1 MSEKE
6 QILQPLNKNFKEPK
20 LRFLEF
26 DTPYYYGKL
35 QDVAIEITRK
45 NNNYDYPIM
54 MISASKGFINQSEK
68 YSTDNAG
75 TSKSKYIHLKKGEL
89 AYNHGNSKVKKYG
102 AVFMLGQDNAL
113 VPFVYHC
120 FSINKNQNSKYWSY
134 YLNTIRH
141 DRYLRKIVCSTARL
155 DGLLNISS
163 EDYFKMPVNYPELD
177 EQNKITRFLDL
188 LYRKI
193 ELIEAKINTLK
204 KYKKG
209 LINYLLLNGIKAEK
223 FANYIEYISKTSFS
237 SGDGKENGKYP
248 FYINSSDGNY
258 KFTDSYSHEGK
269 HLIVNTGG
277 QAFIQI
283 SEEKFSAMADNLIIK
298 IRKNLYGV
306 YFYLKGI
313 ESKINY
319 VGFQGT
325 GIRHLDQNWLKRQ
338 YVILPPMSDKKLE
351 ALEENTSNYI
361 KILEIKLKKLHLIK
375 MQLMKDLFI

>member
-1 MSEKE
+1 
-6 QILQPLNKNFKEPK
+6 
-20 LRFLEF
+20 
-26 DTPYYYGKL
+26 
-35 QDVAIEITRK
+35 
-45 NNNYDYPIM
+45 

-209 LINYLLLNGIKAEK
+209 LLQKYIKLANQSTKIFKISSVCDLISGYNFTPNDYCEDGIYEVITIGNVLDERYVEGPFKKVNIMPSESILLREDDLLISMTGNVGRTSFAKSKKQLLNQRVCKL
-223 FANYIEYISKTSFS
+223 N
-237 SGDGKENGKYP
+237 
-248 FYINSSDGNY
+248 FYDQNNKD
-258 KFTDSYSHEGK
+258 
-269 HLIVNTGG
+269 L
-277 QAFIQI
+277 
-283 SEEKFSAMADNLIIK
+283 
-298 IRKNLYGV
+298 V
-306 YFYLKGI
+306 YFITK
-313 ESKINY
+313 
-319 VGFQGT
+319 
-325 GIRHLDQNWLKRQ
+325 
-338 YVILPPMSDKKLE
+338 SDKFKRRMTILAQGGAQPNLKNKDILNFKCNVLANEQNNIFIKCYKLIDKE
-351 ALEENTSNYI
+351 T
-361 KILEIKLKKLHLIK
+361 ILLKEKYKKLHELK